1 MIKLRKSEDR
11 GSNQFYWLDSKHSF
25 SFGEYHDPKF
35 VHYGVLRVLNEDR
48 VIPKGGF
55 APHSHQDMEIVS
67 YVISGKLEHKDS
79 LGNGSVIVVGDV
91 QRMSAGSGITHSEY
105 NPSEKEE
112 VHFLQIWFFPEKKKI
127 TPSYEQK
134 HFSKEAKLGR
144 FKCIV
149 SPTDKDA
156 VFINQNISIFSC
168 ILDKKHA
175 NASFKSQDS
184 RKIYIQIVNGTV
196 IINGYTLQQGDA
208 AFVEEE
214 TELIFNINGSQE
226 AEILLMDVF

>member
-1 MIKLRKSEDR
+1 
-11 GSNQFYWLDSKHSF
+11 
-25 SFGEYHDPKF
+25 
-35 VHYGVLRVLNEDR
+35 
-48 VIPKGGF
+48 
-55 APHSHQDMEIVS
+55 
-67 YVISGKLEHKDS
+67 
-79 LGNGSVIVVGDV
+79 VGDV

-134 HFSKEAKLGR
+134 HFPKEAKLGR

-175 NASFKSQDS
+175 NASFKPQDS

-214 TELIFNINGSQE
+214 TELKFNINGSQE